1 MSTTDPLLLDGTGGN
16 KKRKVRGSWISFI
29 GRIVAQVI
37 GAAASILLFL
47 TFIQPTP
54 AGSAAAS
61 AAAAVDVGTGTTRSF
76 RPAIVRDSRHV
87 TIAVLPLAN
96 HSGDANQDFLA
107 QGMTQA
113 LIADLAQIKR
123 LHVISRTSV
132 RAYDG
137 SNKSLPQIADELG
150 ADVIV
155 EGALVRVGDQLR
167 VSVQLIDGA
176 RDHHLWTGTYD
187 RVLSDILSI
196 ERELSAEIAGQIRAA
211 LLPIEQARIRSYE
224 TVGDPS
230 GN

>member
-16 KKRKVRGSWISFI
+16 KKRKVRSSWISFV

-47 TFIQPTP
+47 TFIQPAP
-54 AGSAAAS
+54 ASSAAT
-61 AAAAVDVGTGTTRSF
+61 AATAAVAGTDTDRSF
-76 RPAIVRDSRHV
+76 RAAVVRDPRHV

-96 HSGDANQDFLA
+96 HSGDATQDFLA

-132 RAYDG
+132 SAYAG
-137 SNKSLPQIADELG
+137 SNKSLPQVADELG

-155 EGALVRVGDQLR
+155 EGAIVRVGDQLR
-167 VSVQLIDGA
+167 VRVQLIDGA
-176 RDHHLWTGTYD
+176 RDYHLWTATYD
-187 RVLSDILSI
+187 RVLTDILSM
-196 ERELSAEIAGQIRAA
+196 ERELSGEIAGQIRAA
-211 LLPIEQARIRSYE
+211 LLPIEQARLRHSE
-224 TVGDPS
+224 TPASS
-230 GN
+230 GGN

>member
-1 MSTTDPLLLDGTGGN
+1 MSTTDPLLLDGIGGN

-37 GAAASILLFL
+37 GAVASIFLFL
-47 TFIQPTP
+47 TFIQPGP
-54 AGSAAAS
+54 ASSAAAI
-61 AAAAVDVGTGTTRSF
+61 DVRTDTTRSF
-76 RPAIVRDSRHV
+76 RPATVRDPKHV

-187 RVLSDILSI
+187 RVLNDILSI

>member
-1 MSTTDPLLLDGTGGN
+1 MSTTDPLLLDGIGGN

-37 GAAASILLFL
+37 GAVASIFLFL
-47 TFIQPTP
+47 TFIQPGP
-54 AGSAAAS
+54 ASSAAAI
-61 AAAAVDVGTGTTRSF
+61 DVGTDTTRSF
-76 RPAIVRDSRHV
+76 RPATVRDPKHV

-113 LIADLAQIKR
+113 LIADLAQVKR

-155 EGALVRVGDQLR
+155 EGALIRVGDQLR
-167 VSVQLIDGA
+167 VSIQLIDGA

-187 RVLSDILSI
+187 RVLNDILSI

>member
-47 TFIQPTP
+47 TFIQPAP
-54 AGSAAAS
+54 ASS
-61 AAAAVDVGTGTTRSF
+61 AAAVDVGTDTTRSF
-76 RPAIVRDSRHV
+76 RPAVVRDSRHV

-96 HSGDANQDFLA
+96 HSGDPNQDFLA

-176 RDHHLWTGTYD
+176 RDHHLWTATYD
-187 RVLSDILSI
+187 RVLNDILSI

-211 LLPIEQARIRSYE
+211 LLPIEQARIRDHE
-224 TVGDPS
+224 TVGGPG

>member
-1 MSTTDPLLLDGTGGN
+1 MSTTDPLLLDGIGGN
-16 KKRKVRGSWISFI
+16 KKRKVRSSWISFI

-37 GAAASILLFL
+37 GAVASIFLFL
-47 TFIQPTP
+47 TFIQPGP
-54 AGSAAAS
+54 ASSAAAI
-61 AAAAVDVGTGTTRSF
+61 DVGTDTTRSF
-76 RPAIVRDSRHV
+76 RPATVRDPKHV

-187 RVLSDILSI
+187 RVLNDILSV

>member
-1 MSTTDPLLLDGTGGN
+1 MSTTDPLLLDGPGGN

-37 GAAASILLFL
+37 GAVASIFLFL
-47 TFIQPTP
+47 TFIQPGP
-54 AGSAAAS
+54 ASSAAAI
-61 AAAAVDVGTGTTRSF
+61 DVGTDTTRSF
-76 RPAIVRDSRHV
+76 RPATVRDPKHV
-87 TIAVLPLAN
+87 TIAVMPLAN

-113 LIADLAQIKR
+113 LIAELAQIKR

-187 RVLSDILSI
+187 RVLNDILSI

-224 TVGDPS
+224 TAGDPS

>member
-1 MSTTDPLLLDGTGGN
+1 MSTTDPLLLDGIGGN

-37 GAAASILLFL
+37 GAVASIFLFL
-47 TFIQPTP
+47 TFIQPGP
-54 AGSAAAS
+54 ASSAAAI
-61 AAAAVDVGTGTTRSF
+61 DVGTDITRSF
-76 RPAIVRDSRHV
+76 RPATVRDPKHV

-113 LIADLAQIKR
+113 LIANLAQIKR

-187 RVLSDILSI
+187 RVLNDILSI

>member
-16 KKRKVRGSWISFI
+16 KKRKVRGSWISFL

-47 TFIQPTP
+47 TFIQPAP
-54 AGSAAAS
+54 ASSAAAV
-61 AAAAVDVGTGTTRSF
+61 AGTVADRSF
-76 RPAIVRDSRHV
+76 RPAVVRDSRHV

-96 HSGDANQDFLA
+96 HSGDAAQDFLA

-132 RAYDG
+132 SAYAG
-137 SNKSLPQIADELG
+137 SNKSLPQVADELG

-155 EGALVRVGDQLR
+155 EGAIVRVGDQLR
-167 VSVQLIDGA
+167 VRVQLIDGA
-176 RDHHLWTGTYD
+176 RDYHLWTATYD
-187 RVLSDILSI
+187 RVLTDILSM
-196 ERELSAEIAGQIRAA
+196 ERELSGEIAGQIRAA
-211 LLPIEQARIRSYE
+211 LLPIEQARLRHSE
-224 TVGDPS
+224 TPASPG

>member
-1 MSTTDPLLLDGTGGN
+1 MSTTDPLLLDGIGGN
-16 KKRKVRGSWISFI
+16 KKRKVRSSWISFI

-37 GAAASILLFL
+37 GAVASIFLFL
-47 TFIQPTP
+47 TFIQPGP
-54 AGSAAAS
+54 ASSAAAI
-61 AAAAVDVGTGTTRSF
+61 DGGTDTTRSF
-76 RPAIVRDSRHV
+76 RPATVRDPKHV

-107 QGMTQA
+107 NGMTQA
-113 LIADLAQIKR
+113 LIADLAQIKQ

-187 RVLSDILSI
+187 RVLNDILSI